1 MFKLFIDTC
10 MQNRIKGSIYA
21 ENCVEKYLIL
31 LDLMLCVCMY
41 KM

>member
-1 MFKLFIDTC
+1 MFKLFIDTY

-31 LDLMLCVCMY
+31 LDLML
-41 KM
+41 